1 MKTAIIYGTTYGT
14 THKVAKILSNGIKGE
29 SVRIPINK
37 AKPACLQKYDFI
49 IIGGS
54 IHRGRIQS
62 EIKQYTSR
70 NLKTLLGKN
79 LGLFILTNNDKD
91 IEKYFRDSF
100 TKGLVE
106 SARITGNFGNE
117 IHPEKGNLIT
127 KKIMINEIEN
137 YLKTDEELPSLK
149 FDKIQ
154 DFMNE
159 INKLKIR

>member
-14 THKVAKILSNGIKGE
+14 THKVAKILAKGIKGE
-29 SVRIPINK
+29 CVTIPINK
-37 AKPACLQKYDFI
+37 AKSECLQKYDFI

-54 IHRGRIQS
+54 IHKGRIQS
-62 EIKQYTSR
+62 QIKQYTSR
-70 NLKTLLGKN
+70 NIKTLLGKN
-79 LGLFILTNNDKD
+79 IGLFILANNDKEID
-91 IEKYFRDSF
+91 KYFRDSF
-100 TKGLVE
+100 TKGLVD
-106 SARITGNFGNE
+106 STVTTGFFGNE